1 MSKVSRST
9 QFQRMPPLHILHHT
23 KGQSIYSYQQNAQ
36 QVSSRVLFSPHLGSE
51 CGTRSGA
58 THPSQSSSKEVK
70 GAEGKCA
77 ASTDGHA
84 QVEKKDREVRV
95 LEDARRHRLSA
106 EKYPSGNSTNSL
118 IITTLDQEPESP
130 NGPYLGSTLAETSAH
145 SLGPSPR
152 DTCADIDIGDSEDVW
167 SLLGPTIEEE
177 DPAFEM
183 MMALFHEG
191 VPLDI
196 LIPILE
202 SCPRSNAVIDPL
214 LGNCSS
220 T

>member
-1 MSKVSRST
+1 
-9 QFQRMPPLHILHHT
+9 MPALRILHHT
-23 KGQSIYSYQQNAQ
+23 KGQPIYSYQKNAQ
-36 QVSSRVLFSPHLGSE
+36 RVSSRVLFSPHFGSE

-58 THPSQSSSKEVK
+58 THPGQSSSKEVK
-70 GAEGKCA
+70 GAEEKCA
-77 ASTDGHA
+77 ASNDGHA

-95 LEDARRHRLSA
+95 LEDARHDELST
-106 EKYPSGNSTNSL
+106 EQYPGGCSTAGVS
-118 IITTLDQEPESP
+118 LDQDPASLD
-130 NGPYLGSTLAETSAH
+130 GPYLGSTLAETSAH
-145 SLGPSPR
+145 SVGSSPR
-152 DTCADIDIGDSEDVW
+152 DTRAYVDIGDSEDLW

-191 VPLDI
+191 VPLDT

-202 SCPRSNAVIDPL
+202 RCPRSNAGIDLP